1 MENKETAQEPVNRS
15 ELKKQKRMDHPE
27 QYPTEKESLFDRF
40 ESERNVD
47 PIPVEELNE
56 QVKDERDKEHTKDT
70 SSTEK
75 KYSADYD

>member
-1 MENKETAQEPVNRS
+1 
-15 ELKKQKRMDHPE
+15 MDHPE
-27 QYPTEKESLFDRF
+27 QYLTDKESLFDRF

-56 QVKDERDKEHTKDT
+56 KVKDERNKEHSKDM

-75 KYSADYD
+75 KYGVDYD

>member
-1 MENKETAQEPVNRS
+1 MEKKEPVHEPVNRP
-15 ELKKQKRMDHPE
+15 EEHEQNHMDHPE
-27 QYPTEKESLFDRF
+27 QYLTEKESLFDRF

-56 QVKDERDKEHTKDT
+56 KVKDERNKDHTKDT

-75 KYSADYD
+75 KYSADY